1 MWAWSGY
8 WLPCWWLGLR
18 LPNAHSVAGRVALDR
33 GLVSPVLAPSGTKV
47 SNARLASSSA
57 CANYLLPVKS
67 ALCRA
72 TSAFGSFRLSASR

>member
-1 MWAWSGY
+1 MGAWPGCS
-8 WLPCWWLGLR
+8 LPSWWLGLR
-18 LPNAHSVAGRVALDR
+18 LPNVHSVAGPADLDR
-33 GLVSPVLAPSGTKV
+33 GLVSPVLTPSGTKV

-72 TSAFGSFRLSASR
+72 TPAFGSFRLSASR